1 VGKLVVSKNTD
12 DVFGAI
18 NVGNRASVASRATTV
33 DIDFPSTPSL
43 FHFDVFEVG
52 FGKDALSEVAGLCGG
67 QFVVGGCHLVWSV
80 GIAARRLM

>member
-1 VGKLVVSKNTD
+1 
-12 DVFGAI
+12 
-18 NVGNRASVASRATTV
+18 
-33 DIDFPSTPSL
+33 
-43 FHFDVFEVG
+43 VG